1 MDDRRNYASG
11 NQRHYHQKDRVSSIA
26 PFLFLALL
34 SLILAVAVALVLR
47 QMVDYRNL
55 YEQTLTQKT
64 MVADERDALLYQLNQ
79 LDEAFNELIQKN
91 EGMMAL
97 LEQDRQEIA
106 RLRRLISR
114 EMSSGMIAHYKEKI
128 RELEEQLNDYQQELQ
143 VLRTENQALQG
154 ENAQIRT
161 ALSQTAAEKQ
171 RLEELQ
177 EDLEEKVD
185 QARVIRISN
194 LEVTPLRSRRRG
206 DRSTARASKVDKL
219 QLCFVVNEN
228 RVAQPGQKEF
238 YFRITGS
245 GDQLING
252 HEYDVLEYQGQPLQ
266 YSFEHAIDF
275 QNEEMKTCA
284 QWQHT
289 GFEPG
294 QYQVTIF
301 NQGEQIGMGRFE
313 LK

>member
-1 MDDRRNYASG
+1 MDDRRNYASR
-11 NQRHYHQKDRVSSIA
+11 NSRHNNKNDTGFNIGPVI
-26 PFLFLALL
+26 FLSVV

-91 EGMMAL
+91 EGMMVL

-106 RLRRLISR
+106 SLRRLISR
-114 EMSSGMIAHYKEKI
+114 EMSPGMIAHYKERI
-128 RELEEQLNDYQQELQ
+128 QELEEQLNDYQQELQ

-171 RLEELQ
+171 RLEEVQ
-177 EDLEEKVD
+177 HELEEKVD
-185 QARVIRISN
+185 QAQVIRISN
-194 LEVTPLRSRRRG
+194 LEVTPLRNRRRG
-206 DRSTARASKVDKL
+206 DRSTARASRVDKL
-219 QLCFVVNEN
+219 QFCFVVNEN
-228 RVAQPGQKEF
+228 RVAQPGPKEF
-238 YFRITGS
+238 YFRVAGPD
-245 GDQLING
+245 DQVMDG
-252 HEYDVLEYQGQPLQ
+252 HEVDVLEYQGQRVQ

-275 QNEEMKTCA
+275 QNEETKVCP
-284 QWQHT
+284 QWQYT

-294 QYQVTIF
+294 SYQVTIY
-301 NQGEQIGMGRFE
+301 NQGEQVGFARFE